1 MSTLYDVDMH
11 YVYVLLNLKTHKPY
25 IGQTKSLRQRFSAHQ
40 GHGSFNLVYY
50 EAYRDPHAAYKREK
64 LLKNYGTT
72 WTRLKQRLDTSFKMA
87 G

>member
-1 MSTLYDVDMH
+1 MH

-50 EAYRDPHAAYKREK
+50 E
-64 LLKNYGTT
+64 
-72 WTRLKQRLDTSFKMA
+72 
-87 G
+87 

>member
-64 LLKNYGTT
+64 LLKKLMVSAKK
-72 WTRLKQRLDTSFKMA
+72 RD
-87 G
+87 